1 MNIPKS
7 QTVRMRISDIRDRC
21 RELLEDPELPPSLR
35 LEDADEQEKGSGPND
50 DDPPQ
55 HGP

>member
-7 QTVRMRISDIRDRC
+7 QTVRMRISDIRNRC
-21 RELLEDPELPPSLR
+21 RELLEDPEFPPSLR

-50 DDPPQ
+50 DPRQ
-55 HGP
+55 HGL